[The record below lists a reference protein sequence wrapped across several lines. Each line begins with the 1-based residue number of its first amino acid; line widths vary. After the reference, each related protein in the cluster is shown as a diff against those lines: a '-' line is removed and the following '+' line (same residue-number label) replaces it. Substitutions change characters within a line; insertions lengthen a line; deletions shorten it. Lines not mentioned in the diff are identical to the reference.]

1 MLILK
6 HESIIHLK
14 QVANKLLLF
23 FYFLIVTRYSY
34 TELLFCKNSHFVKY
48 MYMYFVLHVR
58 KQLLDFRCFFVL
70 RF

>member
-14 QVANKLLLF
+14 QVANKLLL
-23 FYFLIVTRYSY
+23 
-34 TELLFCKNSHFVKY
+34 
-48 MYMYFVLHVR
+48 VLHVR